1 MDNGQMAGGGGK
13 TVRDYLA
20 EAPEEDKKELIE
32 QVEEGFGTKD
42 LEGLATQTAAKD
54 PELAAQY
61 KTGPADKEWDKAEA
75 AAFLMEFGLRMLQS
89 SGSGTGNFA
98 SDVGGSALGA
108 MDARR
113 AAKDKERERAFEEE
127 DRDWTRKV
135 RGREEGQ
142 WDTKDREAAR
152 ERKRKAAAEQR
163 TQQQHEKSMSVKD
176 WKREIGKDGNVVFID
191 PNTGSR
197 YETDLPSKGRDA
209 DGRVTAFSEQLD
221 VWRNTAAGLSGVDWD
236 KLEPQQK
243 AAVDKAFFEYQKT
256 GVGTAVAKQNFI
268 QDMIESEKDLLS
280 TSVRRNPEALAKAEA
295 RIEKKIFEQADRLFP
310 SERGG
315 MPSFGNRPPENAT
328 PDELIE
334 FYRNQ

>member
-20 EAPEEDKKELIE
+20 EAPEEDKKELVK

-42 LEGLATQTAAKD
+42 IEGLATQTAAKD

-108 MDARR
+108 MDARKQAKLAEEEK
-113 AAKDKERERAFEEE
+113 AAREE

-142 WDTKDREAAR
+142 WDTKDREATR
-152 ERKRKAAAEQR
+152 ERRRKAADEQR
-163 TQQQHEKSMSVKD
+163 TQERHDKSMEIKD
-176 WKREIGKDGNVVFID
+176 WKREIGQDGNVVFID
-191 PNTGSR
+191 PNTGER
-197 YETDLPSKGRDA
+197 FETDLKGSGRGA
-209 DGRVTAFSEQLD
+209 DGKLSVFREKMSAWQD
-221 VWRNTAAGLSGVDWD
+221 AAAGLNGKEWHELPRD
-236 KLEPQQK
+236 QQS
-243 AAVDKAFFEYQKT
+243 VINQAFFEYEKQ
-256 GVGTAVAKQNFI
+256 GVGAAIAKQNFI
-268 QDMIESEKDLLS
+268 EGMIADQQAALPGRI
-280 TSVRRNPEALAKAEA
+280 TGNPEAAAEANA
-295 RIEKKIFEQADRLFP
+295 RIERDVVEQANRLFP
-310 SERGG
+310 EDRGT
-315 MPSFGNRPPENAT
+315 MPVFK
-328 PDELIE
+328 PDWA
-334 FYRNQ
+334 N